1 MGMSKQKTTTGAIRL
16 PHESW
21 RKLRALFQY
30 YGANNHVKTL
40 WFQAWIDKQ
49 YAKALKNKAKAE
61 ALEVQAWTF
70 LKKQGR
76 PYFAYLL
83 NPMEIQ

>member
-1 MGMSKQKTTTGAIRL
+1 MCYIMGMSKQKTTTGAIRL

-21 RKLRALFQY
+21 RKLRALFQH

-49 YAKALKNKAKAE
+49 YDKVKKAKAE
-61 ALEVQAWTF
+61 GKA
-70 LKKQGR
+70 
-76 PYFAYLL
+76 
-83 NPMEIQ
+83 

>member
-1 MGMSKQKTTTGAIRL
+1 MCYIMGMSKQKTTTGAIRL

-61 ALEVQAWTF
+61 ALLRGKE
-70 LKKQGR
+70 
-76 PYFAYLL
+76 
-83 NPMEIQ
+83 